1 MEQHCDGYSTN
12 TGSKP
17 EGPEGEDLLGRTAE
31 NLGAL
36 GVTHQHLDYFRFGCV
51 QWPTVPSA
59 RSSTTGNGA
68 AVGSLCRPV
77 SSLTP

>member
-1 MEQHCDGYSTN
+1 MRGIQQTLAPSLRD
-12 TGSKP
+12 P
-17 EGPEGEDLLGRTAE
+17 REDLLGRTAE
-31 NLGAL
+31 SLGAL
-36 GVTHQHLDYFRFGCV
+36 RITHQHLDYFRFGCV

-77 SSLTP
+77 SSLSP